1 MDDDMDFDP
10 GTPQP
15 PSFEQPQQ
23 PPPQMNVPM
32 QDDGRKMLDLVFVQD
47 CTGSQG
53 SYIASA
59 TRNIEEICNHIYE
72 SGKLQSHEDLRI
84 GLVAFRDHPPQDH
97 TYVTKNFGF
106 SSDISQVHR
115 DLSSL
120 YASGGGDGPEAVTAA
135 LAEALKMD
143 WRPNASKMIVLIAD
157 APPHGIGEYG
167 DGFDEG
173 SPDGNDPLQL
183 ARIMASRG
191 ITLHFVACEPALSGY
206 SYATDFYQAITNITS
221 GLMLP
226 LTTADLLT
234 HAIVGSVLENLDM
247 ERLVREVGAA
257 VSQRILGN
265 NESVDDVARELHER
279 LLLRNESTKR
289 VVIES
294 IYRDSEE
301 AKHNVNVYMQAPS
314 LADARPLLKRVAG
327 TRFTDKYLHARMT
340 TSRGSYAYSPYLP
353 PRPGTSTATTP
364 AKSPAAA
371 STASSLTPRKVV
383 TDFAAFGAPANA
395 SVFGTAVASTPF
407 SLAGG
412 KAAFGGLRSNGRTSM
427 FDDDEEE
434 EDDGRQRI
442 ELREDSITLDQARR
456 IAMQSAW
463 RSARV

>member
-1 MDDDMDFDP
+1 MDEDMDMSGGAPAFA
-10 GTPQP
+10 PQP
-15 PSFEQPQQ
+15 DLQPAFEPQQ
-23 PPPQMNVPM
+23 APQVPPQVL
-32 QDDGRKMLDLVFVQD
+32 DDGRKMLDLVFVQD

-59 TRNIEEICNHIYE
+59 TKNIEEICNHIYE
-72 SGKLQSHEDLRI
+72 SGKLQTREDLRI
-84 GLVAFRDHPPQDH
+84 GLVAYRDHPPQDH

-106 SSDISQVHR
+106 SSDISYVHKN
-115 DLSSL
+115 LSSL

-135 LAEALKMD
+135 LAEALNMD

-173 SPDGNDPLQL
+173 SPDGNDPLQV
-183 ARIMASRG
+183 ARLMASKG
-191 ITLHFVACEPALSGY
+191 ITLFFVACEPALSGY
-206 SYATDFYQAITNITS
+206 SYATDFYQALTNITS

-247 ERLVREVGAA
+247 ERLVREVGQA

-279 LLLRNESTKR
+279 LLLRNESTKK

-301 AKHNVNVYMQAPS
+301 AKHNVNVYMQAS
-314 LADARPLLKRVAG
+314 NLAEARPHLKRVPG
-327 TRFTDKYLHARMT
+327 TRFTDKYLHARMSS
-340 TSRGSYAYSPYLP
+340 SRSSYYSSPYLP
-353 PRPGTSTATTP
+353 ARPAEKPASPTKPTP
-364 AKSPAAA
+364 SSP
-371 STASSLTPRKVV
+371 PRKVV
-383 TDFAAFGAPANA
+383 TDFKAFGAAPTA
-395 SVFGTAVASTPF
+395 SVFGTAVQSTPF

-412 KAAFGGLRSNGRTSM
+412 KAAFGAVRSNGRTAT
-427 FDDDEEE
+427 FDDDDD
-434 EDDGRQRI
+434 EDEDNGKQRV

-463 RSARV
+463 RSTRM